1 MKQFSGITIFVFA
14 VVLILTGACKKLPT
28 DTSLLVLNISPYFG
42 TDSLVLGKSY
52 STANGDSI
60 SFNRASFYLS
70 GVVLTGTDGT
80 LLPVPGYIL
89 FTPST
94 GQNIIAGSVPIGTY
108 KSISFN
114 VGIDPTTNHS
124 DPGTYN
130 SGPLAA
136 QTPAMHFTTNAT
148 GYIFMAAEGAV
159 DSTNNHLS
167 PNNALSYHIG
177 TDSLLR
183 TVNLPDHSVAPYTA
197 FTATGTKVLT
207 VNIIADFSKLVQN
220 VNISLQPITNTTDNV
235 VIADSLAAHIP
246 GMFRYSN

>member
-1 MKQFSGITIFVFA
+1 MKLFSKFTIPFFIA
-14 VVLILTGACKKLPT
+14 VLLFTGACKKLPT

-42 TDSLVLGKSY
+42 SDSVVLGKSY
-52 STANGDSI
+52 ATTNGDSI
-60 SFNRASFYLS
+60 SFSRASFYLS
-70 GVVLTGTDGT
+70 GIVLTGTDGT

-94 GQNIIAGSVPIGTY
+94 GQSIIAGSVPIGTY

-114 VGIDPTTNHS
+114 VGIDPTTNHT
-124 DPGTYN
+124 DPSTYN

-136 QTPAMHFTTNAT
+136 QIPAMHFATNAT
-148 GYIFMAAEGAV
+148 GYIFMAAEGSV
-159 DSTNNHLS
+159 DSTNSHLS
-167 PNNALSYHIG
+167 PNKAFSYHVG

-197 FTATGTKVLT
+197 FNATGTKLLT

-220 VNISLQPITNTTDNV
+220 VNIPLQPVTNTTDNLV
-235 VIADSLAAHIP
+235 VADSLAAHFA